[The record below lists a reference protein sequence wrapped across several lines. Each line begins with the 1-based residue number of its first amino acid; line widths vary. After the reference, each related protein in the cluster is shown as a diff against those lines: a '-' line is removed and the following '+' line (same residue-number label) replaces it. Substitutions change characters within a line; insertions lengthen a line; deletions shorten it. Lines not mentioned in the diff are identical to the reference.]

1 MATIIGPRTRVSGT
15 TKIQFKSRQKVIF
28 SKIFPNTNFRKIES
42 KSALITNYFRLK
54 AFWDRITKNIQEENI
69 DEILEKAVENVDDSN
84 LGWGDGEYDEA
95 DDDDLECWPRIY
107 EQDERISVR
116 SFVPANPFAVPLPVV
131 RPERPANPFPPTIG
145 FWRPF

>member
-1 MATIIGPRTRVSGT
+1 MS
-15 TKIQFKSRQKVIF
+15 QK
-28 SKIFPNTNFRKIES
+28 EH
-42 KSALITNYFRLK
+42 LITKYFRLK
-54 AFWDRITKNIQEENI
+54 SFWDRITKNIQEENI
-69 DEILEKAVENVDDSN
+69 DDILEKAVENVDDSN

-116 SFVPANPFAVPLPVV
+116 SFVVPSNPFVVPSPVARPRTRPVPANPFAVPLRPVE
-131 RPERPANPFPPTIG
+131 RPEPPANPFPPTIG

>member
-1 MATIIGPRTRVSGT
+1 MATIFGPRTRVPGT
-15 TKIQFKSRQKVIF
+15 TKNIQFKSRQKVKVLIF
-28 SKIFPNTNFRKIES
+28 LQIFRKMSQKEH
-42 KSALITNYFRLK
+42 LITKYFRLK
-54 AFWDRITKNIQEENI
+54 SFWDRITKNIQEENI
-69 DEILEKAVENVDDSN
+69 DEVLEKAVENVDDSN
-84 LGWGDGEYDEA
+84 LGWSDGEYDET

-107 EQDERISVR
+107 EEDERISVR